1 MKVLSSRAILI
12 FKVFREKEL
21 QVAIGSNESPKKI
34 RVVKNTAIVIVLII
48 LWIIISQNQSCVLK
62 CNVRFFYLFTGNIFW
77 KYWNFIIIH
86 KYSKVCKTAWKVQ
99 KCFFSLQA
107 LHKKEAILINTYT
120 SPSPCPNILNL
131 PAWSNILCFKIYW
144 EYDVTY
150 TTFWLMY
157 RSCLILFVD
166 N

>member
-1 MKVLSSRAILI
+1 MEGTKV
-12 FKVFREKEL
+12 
-21 QVAIGSNESPKKI
+21 
-34 RVVKNTAIVIVLII
+34 
-48 LWIIISQNQSCVLK
+48 
-62 CNVRFFYLFTGNIFW
+62 
-77 KYWNFIIIH
+77 
-86 KYSKVCKTAWKVQ
+86 
-99 KCFFSLQA
+99 FFSLQA

-120 SPSPCPNILNL
+120 YPSPCPNILNL

-166 N
+166 NQFMHCKLKVILDWKIVCYLTSVVIAYKALKVNKVWWKVKRMSNSVQKVNVWKSQLVKLDLVTDTVASHKDFVFKVSCFLLSEWIRHNRL

>member
-1 MKVLSSRAILI
+1 M
-12 FKVFREKEL
+12 
-21 QVAIGSNESPKKI
+21 
-34 RVVKNTAIVIVLII
+34 IVLII

-62 CNVRFFYLFTGNIFW
+62 CNVEFSDSSTYLPVIFSENIEISWLFINIQRFAKLHGRY
-77 KYWNFIIIH
+77 K
-86 KYSKVCKTAWKVQ
+86 SV
-99 KCFFSLQA
+99 FFSLQA

-120 SPSPCPNILNL
+120 SPSPCPNMLNL

-166 N
+166 NKFMHCKLKVILDWKIVCY